1 MTSRLAGRDSS
12 EGFCWQWITHTFARV
27 AHRFL
32 MSARV
37 GASKSRAEAQSAQAQ
52 SSGGFSKQPLRLPRL
67 AHKNDTMGTHG
78 TRGTNYLA
86 LQIKQLEGARALLE
100 VSCETQIAQLR
111 LTLSGWRRNLR
122 IVEKGAYRFRRK
134 YSRLEGMPGVHTTRN
149 RSGTT

>member
-1 MTSRLAGRDSS
+1 MKAFAGSGS
-12 EGFCWQWITHTFARV
+12 THTSARV

-37 GASKSRAEAQSAQAQ
+37 GASKSRAEAQSTQAQ

-67 AHKNDTMGTHG
+67 AHKNETMGTHG

-86 LQIKQLEGARALLE
+86 LQIKQLEGAMALLE

-111 LTLSGWRRNLR
+111 LTLSG
-122 IVEKGAYRFRRK
+122 
-134 YSRLEGMPGVHTTRN
+134 
-149 RSGTT
+149 